1 MQKVLV
7 IASFAK
13 SLIAF
18 RGELIQTML
27 DRGIEVHCVAPE
39 LTGDVERSL
48 LKIGCH
54 CHSVTMSRAGI
65 APMADIALVIK
76 LSVLMRARKFDSV
89 LAYTIKPIVFGMLS
103 ARLARIPV
111 RTALVT
117 GLGFAFERAEGTK
130 GRLARLVARA
140 LYRVGMNCATRVVF
154 QNPDDRSLVTKSFG
168 LNPGKVGLVNG
179 SGVSLSAFEMKR
191 IPVQPPTFLMIAR
204 LLLAKGV
211 FEYAA
216 AAEIIKKRHPDVRFL
231 LAGWIDTSPG
241 AIDLVDLERWKDRGA
256 LQFLGHL
263 DDVRPTLESCSVYVL
278 PSYRE
283 GTPRTVLEA
292 MATGRPVVTTDAPGC
307 RETVQDGDNGFL
319 VPVRS
324 VEALVT
330 AMEKF
335 IHDPTLAPRM
345 GARSREIVEDKYDVH
360 KVNQVM
366 LTEMR
371 LLEV

>member
-1 MQKVLV
+1 MPKVLV

-13 SLIAF
+13 SLVAF
-18 RGELIQTML
+18 RGELIQAML

-39 LTGDVERSL
+39 LNGEVERTLVS
-48 LKIGCH
+48 IGCH

-65 APMADIALVIK
+65 APMTDIALLVN
-76 LSVLMRARKFDSV
+76 LTLLMRTQKFDSA
-89 LAYTIKPIVFGMLS
+89 LAYTIKPIVFGML
-103 ARLARIPV
+103 AAKLARIPV

-117 GLGFAFERAEGTK
+117 GLGFAFERVEGAK
-130 GRLARLVARA
+130 GRLARMIARA
-140 LYRVGMNCATRVVF
+140 LYRVGMNCATRVIF
-154 QNPDDRSLVTKSFG
+154 QNPDDQSLVTKSFG
-168 LNPGKVGLVNG
+168 IDLGKLGLVNG
-179 SGVSLSAFEMKR
+179 SGVSLSSFEMKQ
-191 IPVQPPTFLMIAR
+191 IPAQPPTFLMIAR

-216 AAEIIKKRHPDVRFL
+216 AAELIKAKHPDVKFL
-231 LAGWIDTSPG
+231 LAGWIDNSPG
-241 AIDLVDLERWKDRGA
+241 AIDLGDLARWKDRGA
-256 LQFLGHL
+256 VTFLGHL
-263 DDVRPTLESCSVYVL
+263 EDVRPALESCSVYVL

-307 RETVQDGDNGFL
+307 RETVKDGDNGFL

-324 VEALVT
+324 VEALAT
-330 AMEKF
+330 AMERF
-335 IHDPTLAPRM
+335 IHDPLLAQRM
-345 GARSREIVEDKYDVH
+345 GARSREIVEEKYDVR

-366 LTEMR
+366 LSEMG